1 MLINLTTIYTVL
13 NNYFWQKYYQDG
25 FRTVNIT
32 QHEPIMPV
40 KFTYRVRPRKQQQ
53 KIMYNH

>member
-25 FRTVNIT
+25 FRRVNTT

-40 KFTYRVRPRKQQQ
+40 EFTYRVRPKN
-53 KIMYNH
+53 K